1 MATTAATT
9 YQLEGRLLVVCSC
22 DVLCPCYVGADP
34 DGGTCDNVVAWHID
48 TGTIQGVDVSGLT
61 NAMSV
66 HIPGNILKGD
76 WRVLIYVDDKATP
89 AQQDALVSAFT
100 GKLGGP
106 IADLATLIGDV
117 AGVER
122 APITFTADKGRGT
135 LIIGQTV
142 QAEIAPFTGLNG
154 ETTTLHE
161 SIFSTIPDAPEYVGR
176 AQRYRLK
183 IPALG
188 QDLSLQNHNAVQDEF
203 RFVA

>member
-1 MATTAATT
+1 MATTVGTT
-9 YQLEGRLLVVCSC
+9 YQLEGRLLDVCSC

-34 DGGTCDNVVAWHID
+34 DGGKCDSVVAWHID
-48 TGTIQGVDVSGLT
+48 TGTIQGIGVSGLT
-61 NAMSV
+61 NAMST
-66 HIPGNILKGD
+66 HIPGNILKGN

-106 IADLATLIGDV
+106 IADLAALIGDV
-117 AGVER
+117 VGVER

-135 LIIGQTV
+135 LTIGQAV
-142 QAEIAPFTGLNG
+142 QAESVPFIGKDG

-183 IPALG
+183 VPALG
-188 QDLSLQNHNAVQDEF
+188 QDLNLQNHNAVQDEF